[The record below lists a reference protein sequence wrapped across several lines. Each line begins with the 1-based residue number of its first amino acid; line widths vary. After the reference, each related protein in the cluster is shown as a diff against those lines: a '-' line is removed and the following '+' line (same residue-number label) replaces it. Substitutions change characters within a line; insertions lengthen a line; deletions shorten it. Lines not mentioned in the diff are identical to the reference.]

1 MFNLETE
8 FMLKKSNILFI
19 LLFVSLVALSC
30 QKNYY
35 SGKAKNS
42 DCGCPAKK
50 GMVGY

>member
-1 MFNLETE
+1 
-8 FMLKKSNILFI
+8 MLKKYKILFI
-19 LLFVSLVALSC
+19 LFFVSMVAVSC

-35 SGKAKNS
+35 SGKAKSS